1 MSFYGR
7 RFFGGRYFGPRF
19 FGRAFFGSRTG
30 DFTATE
36 GADSAAFTGLV
47 PVQGT
52 LAATDG
58 ADEAAFT
65 GYRQKYITLDATE
78 GADEASFS
86 GAVVDFG
93 GSYFGRRYFGG
104 RYFGQRYFGSEE
116 SNESSGTI
124 AATDGADSAAFTGT
138 VLLQGEIAATD
149 GADSADFTGDV
160 LVQGS
165 FSGTDGADSADF
177 TGDVLVQGSFSGTEG
192 ADIAA
197 LTGLVLVQG
206 LLAAIDGADEAAFT
220 GDVLVQGAFSG
231 TDGADGATFLDDI
244 RGSFAATD
252 GADDAAFTGQVIV
265 QGTFSG
271 IDGADGAAFTGQV
284 IVQGTFSG
292 IDGAD
297 GADFEGHVNLQG
309 SFTGTDSADSAAF
322 TGQLIV
328 QGVLAATD
336 GADAAWFIDDVLGT
350 YSGLEGADSAAF
362 TGTVLVQGIIA
373 ATDGADSAS
382 FTGAE
387 NEARPGYV
395 ASGPVWLLEFEA
407 HNGSSVVTIRLTS
420 GRSISTKADD
430 SPAETIYY
438 EGMMNAGTLRRTLFE
453 NGATVGRP
461 ALNAGYFEIANA
473 DGSRNAWLS
482 YGIGGRDFRL
492 YSLAG
497 RTDPVSTRELV
508 FTGTLRGIES
518 GNIRTSLRLRI
529 RDKLEALV
537 RPLLTQRYAGSSNSS
552 AATAEGDTQM
562 SGELK
567 PMAWG
572 FNYQCPVKPAN
583 SYALIYQS
591 ANNAQYQQLVS
602 DGGALLTAGSDYASL
617 ALLYAAS
624 VSAGTYATCNAL
636 GLFKLGATPEKVV
649 TVQLRQDVDEA
660 DLSAG
665 AVAKA
670 MLIAAGVSSGDI
682 DDASFTALTTSTGRH
697 KVGIYLDQ
705 EITVLDAVC
714 QVLNSVG
721 ATLVGTPLGK
731 YKAVQFGEF
740 QTNISPV
747 PEMPPTSGELDT
759 FTEADVGGNDA
770 EYSIY
775 ATPESEGDGVPA
787 YGCVIKGGRNWLTL
801 SAGDF
806 VASVGEAQRH
816 NSQRQYWIDL
826 VQGDANVLTVHPLA
840 PLLTFETMLTTGT
853 GVIIEGFRRFELYG
867 QRRDIV
873 RIDVPFARAGDL
885 DLGNLV
891 RLNIAGSPYE
901 GVNGYL
907 IGREDN
913 YGSRRTKLTVWV

>member
-7 RFFGGRYFGPRF
+7 RYYGARYFGPRY

-30 DFTATE
+30 DFAATE

-86 GAVVDFG
+86 GSVVDFG

-104 RYFGQRYFGSEE
+104 RYFGPRYFGSED
-116 SNESSGTI
+116 SAESSGTI

-138 VLLQGEIAATD
+138 VLVQGTLAATD

-160 LVQGS
+160 LVQGT
-165 FSGTDGADSADF
+165 FSGTDGADDAAF
-177 TGDVLVQGSFSGTEG
+177 AGDVLVQGTFSGTEG
-192 ADIAA
+192 ADAAA
-197 LTGLVLVQG
+197 LVGLVLVQG
-206 LLAAIDGADEAAFT
+206 LLAAIDGADEASFA
-220 GDVLVQGAFSG
+220 GDVLVQGTFSG
-231 TDGADGATFLDDI
+231 TDGADGAAFLDDI

-322 TGQLIV
+322 TGQVIV

-438 EGMMNAGTLRRTLFE
+438 SGMMNAGTLRRTLFE
-453 NGATVGRP
+453 NGGTVGRP
-461 ALNAGYFEIANA
+461 ALNAGYFEIENA
-473 DGSRNAWLS
+473 DGARNAWLS

-492 YSLAG
+492 YSLAD
-497 RTDPVSTRELV
+497 RSDPVSTRELV

-518 GNIRTSLRLRI
+518 GNIRASLRLRI

-537 RPLLTQRYAGSSNSS
+537 RPFLTVRYAGTSNSPG
-552 AATAEGDTQM
+552 ATAEGDSQM
-562 SGELK
+562 NGELK

-572 FNYQCPVKPAN
+572 YNYQCPVKPAN
-583 SYALIYQS
+583 SYSLIYQS
-591 ANNAQYQQLVS
+591 ANNAQYFQRVS
-602 DGGALLTAGSDYASL
+602 DGGELLTAGSDYANL
-617 ALLYAAS
+617 TLLEAAV

-636 GLFKLGATPEKVV
+636 GLFKLGAAPEKVV
-649 TVQLRQDVDEA
+649 TVELRQDVDEA

-682 DDASFTALTTSTGRH
+682 DDASFTALTTSTTNHR
-697 KVGIYLDQ
+697 VGIYLDKDV
-705 EITVLDAVC
+705 TVLDAVC
-714 QVLNSVG
+714 QVLNSIG
-721 ATLVGTPLGK
+721 ATLTATPLGK

-740 QTNISPV
+740 HTAILSV
-747 PEMPPTSGELDT
+747 TEMPPTTGHLDT
-759 FTEADVGGNDA
+759 FTEADVGGEDA
-770 EYSIY
+770 EYSIF
-775 ATPESEGDGVPA
+775 ATPEAEGDGVPA
-787 YGCVIKGGRNWLTL
+787 YAVMIKGGHNWRTL
-801 SAGDF
+801 SDGDM
-806 VASVGEAQRH
+806 VASVGEALRH
-816 NSQRQYWIDL
+816 NAQREYWIEL
-826 VQGDANVLTVHPLA
+826 AQGNLSVLTVHPLA
-840 PLLTFETMLTTGT
+840 AFLTFETLLNSGT
-853 GVIIEGFRRFELYG
+853 GIIIEGYRKFILYG
-867 QRRDIV
+867 ERRDIV
-873 RIDVPFARAGDL
+873 RINVPFSRAGDL

-891 RLNIAGSPYE
+891 RLDIDGSPYE

-913 YGSRRTKLTVWV
+913 YGSRRSKLTVWV